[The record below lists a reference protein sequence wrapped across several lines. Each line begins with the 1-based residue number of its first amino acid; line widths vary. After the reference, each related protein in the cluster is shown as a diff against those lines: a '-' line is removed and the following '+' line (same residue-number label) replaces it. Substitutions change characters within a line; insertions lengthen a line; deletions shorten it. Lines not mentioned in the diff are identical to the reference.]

1 MDFTWKEILTYLFGS
16 GTIVGGIFVGIKFL
30 YEQIDKRRAD
40 KRTAEEKAYDA
51 VWKLYEASK
60 AEVISLKAEIAE
72 LEKGDSLSR
81 PAVSKIYRAVRK
93 LGRQIEILD
102 SVFIKEFLI
111 QDEDPEKQ
119 VLKDAL
125 KKEMEILWQ
134 KFDEL
139 EKSLP

>member
-1 MDFTWKEILTYLFGS
+1 MDLSLEKILTYLVGS
-16 GTIVGGIFVGIKFL
+16 GGIVAGLFYGIKFL
-30 YEQIDKRRAD
+30 YEQLDKRRAD

-51 VWKLYEASK
+51 IWKLYEA
-60 AEVISLKAEIAE
+60 AKAEIEKLKNEIKE
-72 LEKGDSLSR
+72 LERGDSLSR
-81 PAVSKIYRAVRK
+81 PTISKIYQAVRK

-111 QDEDPEKQ
+111 QDDDAEKQ
-119 VLKDAL
+119 QLKDAL

-139 EKSLP
+139 EKCLP